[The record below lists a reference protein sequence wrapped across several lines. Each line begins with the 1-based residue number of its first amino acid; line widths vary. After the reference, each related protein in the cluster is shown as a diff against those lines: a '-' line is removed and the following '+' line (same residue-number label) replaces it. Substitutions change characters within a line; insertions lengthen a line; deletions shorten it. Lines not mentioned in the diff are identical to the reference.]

1 MLYDEHLEYE
11 KISEEE
17 YNFNLEYVTNK
28 DAKLI
33 NSIIVFC
40 KNIRTNEIK
49 KFEINA
55 EKNEM
60 KNCNLDE
67 WEILVKYY
75 IQRIKQN
82 NIYKFHCQE
91 IGEAYYIYGLGYFY
105 ISDFYKDMKPKLNQ
119 EIRELFVEYDK
130 NYHIMTIPFSDED
143 FIILNSLKK

>member
-17 YNFNLEYVTNK
+17 YNFNLEDITNK

-40 KNIRTNEIK
+40 KNIRTKEIK

-67 WEILVKYY
+67 WEMLVKYY

-130 NYHIMTIPFSDED
+130 NYHLMTIPFSDED

>member
-17 YNFNLEYVTNK
+17 YNFNLEDITNK

-40 KNIRTNEIK
+40 KNIRTKEIK

-67 WEILVKYY
+67 WQILVKYY

-119 EIRELFVEYDK
+119 EIRDLFVEYDK

>member
-17 YNFNLEYVTNK
+17 YNFNLEDITNK

-40 KNIRTNEIK
+40 KNIRTKEIK

-130 NYHIMTIPFSDED
+130 NYHLMTIPFSDED

>member
-1 MLYDEHLEYE
+1 MK

-17 YNFNLEYVTNK
+17 YNFNLEDITNK

-40 KNIRTNEIK
+40 KNIRTKEIK

-119 EIRELFVEYDK
+119 EIRDLFVKYDK
-130 NYHIMTIPFSDED
+130 NYHLMTIPFSDED